1 MGSDLK
7 GGSLSLEAVSVG
19 YGWRTSLLKSMCVQ
33 YRRTLYEL
41 CFLCYLE
48 SQVPSKENR
57 GKIKAHARRL
67 RKTDE
72 KSSERCFICQKKCFT
87 KRVWIT
93 HYSKSSCQYS
103 LPSCFQITRPYL

>member
-1 MGSDLK
+1 MPRVYALRAPKVRNECAHICAMGPKELKEVSNSISCCYCGVRFK

-48 SQVPSKENR
+48 SQVPN
-57 GKIKAHARRL
+57 
-67 RKTDE
+67 
-72 KSSERCFICQKKCFT
+72 KKPTLC
-87 KRVWIT
+87 V
-93 HYSKSSCQYS
+93 
-103 LPSCFQITRPYL
+103 

>member
-1 MGSDLK
+1 M
-7 GGSLSLEAVSVG
+7 SVG

-72 KSSERCFICQKKCFT
+72 KSSEKMF
-87 KRVWIT
+87 
-93 HYSKSSCQYS
+93 
-103 LPSCFQITRPYL
+103 YLSEEVFHKEGLDHTLQ